1 MSMNMCMCPCF
12 FYVYIYIYTICI
24 YNYMILYAYLCT
36 HMGYLHT
43 WESRRTCKLLETRRI
58 LNKVRVNVCDHV
70 HIYIYIIYILY
81 YVLGIMY
88 VHIISY
94 IYIYTYTYHN
104 CVYVHCIYKGNVH
117 VSIKHLNMKSTV
129 AREKT
134 LRNIHWVSI
143 LQPTVH
149 WPSNEQPNQSICHCI
164 RQKVT
169 TLVPANSIVTGKR
182 KPPVENL
189 QCGAPVR

>member
-12 FYVYIYIYTICI
+12 FYVYIYIYTQYVYITI
-24 YNYMILYAYLCT
+24 WYYMHIFV
-36 HMGYLHT
+36 HT
-43 WESRRTCKLLETRRI
+43 WDIFTPE
-58 LNKVRVNVCDHV
+58 KVGGHANCWRHGGFWIRSGSMCVTMC
-70 HIYIYIIYILY
+70 IYIYYIHIV